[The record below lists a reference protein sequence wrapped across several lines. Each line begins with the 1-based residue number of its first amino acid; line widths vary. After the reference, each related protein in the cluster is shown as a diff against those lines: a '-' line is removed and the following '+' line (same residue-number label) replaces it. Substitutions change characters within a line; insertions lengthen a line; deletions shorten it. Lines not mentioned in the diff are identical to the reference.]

1 MCVRLLGSD
10 HPSYDLSRVCVCPL
24 WAAPSRVPGRGL
36 APAGWLWSQACC
48 RTPTPA
54 HRRNKV
60 LNHFSIMQQR
70 RLKDQDQDEEDEEK
84 EKRGRKKASELR
96 IHDLEDDL
104 EMSSDDSEAS
114 GEEGEP
120 RRSAPWW
127 LGWSAQP
134 PELCLGLNL

>member
-1 MCVRLLGSD
+1 MRDTGQRESKKGQLSPCDFRVFRAVGVSPLGPSLLSPKLCLWFPFGEHLAEMQGEGPGSGA
-10 HPSYDLSRVCVCPL
+10 RPL
-24 WAAPSRVPGRGL
+24 VTPHCT
-36 APAGWLWSQACC
+36 PA
-48 RTPTPA
+48 PA

-84 EKRGRKKASELR
+84 EKRSRKKASELR

-120 RRSAPWW
+120 A
-127 LGWSAQP
+127 
-134 PELCLGLNL
+134 

>member
-1 MCVRLLGSD
+1 
-10 HPSYDLSRVCVCPL
+10 
-24 WAAPSRVPGRGL
+24 
-36 APAGWLWSQACC
+36 
-48 RTPTPA
+48 
-54 HRRNKV
+54 
-60 LNHFSIMQQR
+60 MQQR

-120 RRSAPWW
+120 WRSAPWW
-127 LGWSAQP
+127 LGRSPQP
-134 PELCLGLNL
+134 PELCPGLDL

>member
-1 MCVRLLGSD
+1 
-10 HPSYDLSRVCVCPL
+10 
-24 WAAPSRVPGRGL
+24 
-36 APAGWLWSQACC
+36 
-48 RTPTPA
+48 
-54 HRRNKV
+54 
-60 LNHFSIMQQR
+60 MQQR

-120 RRSAPWW
+120 WWSAAWW
-127 LGWSAQP
+127 LGRSAQP
-134 PELCLGLNL
+134 PELCPGLDL